1 MRVTIDVDTN
11 NLEWVREIKALG
23 EIFKAWADL
32 YDKSE
37 PVKADPKEEKAT
49 LDTVKTIIKEP
60 AAPEPKPKKDWNA
73 KQKQDIQAIKDAY
86 INQINKRSNKA
97 NNFRKDIDDSLIIYM
112 KDEQGKT
119 LKQIARELGCC
130 EQTVL
135 NRYNKAKKR

>member
-1 MRVTIDVDTN
+1 MRVTFDVDTN

-37 PVKADPKEEKAT
+37 PVKADPKEEMAT

-60 AAPEPKPKKDWNA
+60 AAPEPKKDWNA

-86 INQINKRSNKA
+86 SKQKRSNKV
-97 NNFRKDIDDSLIIYM
+97 NNFRSDIDDSLIIYM

-119 LKQIARELGCC
+119 LKQIAKELGCC